1 MTPFV
6 RCATPADAQRCER
19 LEAEA
24 RNNNA
29 GARGAEAFFAEQ
41 PIGFLVGADAG
52 FSLVAEIDDVIVG
65 YITVLLTQVLG
76 DRIATVARVYVTAR
90 ARRVGVGDALIAFAK
105 NTAREQ
111 KCNRIDALALPG
123 DRDTKNLYE
132 RNGITAR
139 LIVAT
144 TKL

>member
-1 MTPFV
+1 MTPVV
-6 RCATPADAQRCER
+6 RCATPADAEHCER
-19 LEAEA
+19 LEAEV

-52 FSLVAEIDDVIVG
+52 FSLVAEVDSVIVG
-65 YITVLLTQVLG
+65 YITVLLTQVLT

-90 ARRVGVGDALIAFAK
+90 ARRVGVGDALITFAK

-111 KCNRIDALALPG
+111 KCSRIDALALPG

>member
-1 MTPFV
+1 VTPLV
-6 RCATPADAQRCER
+6 RSATPADAEHCER

-52 FSLVAEIDDVIVG
+52 FSLVAEIDNVIVG
-65 YITVLLTQVLG
+65 FITLHLTQVVG
-76 DRIATVARVYVTAR
+76 ECIATVIRVYVTAR
-90 ARRVGVGDALIAFAK
+90 ARRVGVGDALITSAK
-105 NTAREQ
+105 NTARQQ
-111 KCNRIDALALPG
+111 KCSRFDALALPG

>member
-1 MTPFV
+1 MTPLV
-6 RCATPADAQRCER
+6 RSATPADAEHCER

-52 FSLVAEIDDVIVG
+52 FSLVAEIDNVIVG
-65 YITVLLTQVLG
+65 FITLHLTQVEG
-76 DRIATVARVYVTAR
+76 ERIATVTRVYVTVR
-90 ARRVGVGDALIAFAK
+90 ARRVGVGDALITSAK
-105 NTAREQ
+105 NTAQLQ
-111 KCNRIDALALPG
+111 KCSRFDALALPG